1 MSKIVLITECLTKG
15 IGKHITDLYSQL
27 NSEENE
33 IYVLYGLD
41 RSDDNFIRLIKPEN
55 RIEVKHLKEKIG
67 FNDISSVFEIK
78 KILRRIKPDVVH
90 LHSSKAGLS
99 GRIAAKLCG
108 IKKII
113 YSPHAYF
120 FLKQKEKS
128 LKFKMFLFAEK
139 VLSKMFTDY
148 TITTSTGEDKV
159 YSNYK
164 IDKNDKKVFIPHGI
178 IEPIVLKSDI
188 AKERKKYNISEK
200 DILIGAMARFEEQKD
215 PNSTFKILD
224 KISKKDNV
232 KSIFFGDGS
241 MYEEIKKKAD
251 EKNSNVILP
260 GNIDNPELDLRILDI
275 YLTASLYEG
284 LPYTL
289 VQSLALARPIVAT
302 NVVGNSDC
310 VIDGKNGYLFE
321 VHNVDK
327 AVENINKIIEDNLF
341 DNMSKESYKLYRN
354 KYSIDTMI
362 TKYKNIYG
370 IGVK

>member
-1 MSKIVLITECLTKG
+1 MLITECLTKG
-15 IGKHITDLYSQL
+15 IGKHITDLYLQL

-41 RSDDNFIRLIKPEN
+41 RSDNNFIRLIKPEN
-55 RIEVKHLKEKIG
+55 RIEVKHLKKKIG
-67 FNDISSVFEIK
+67 FNDILSVFEIK
-78 KILRRIKPDVVH
+78 RILKRIKPDVVH

-120 FLKQKEKS
+120 FLKHKEKS
-128 LKFKMFLFAEK
+128 LKFKIFLFAEK

-148 TITTSTGEDKV
+148 TITTSTGEDEV
-159 YSNYK
+159 YSKYK
-164 IDKNDKKVFIPHGI
+164 IDKNVKKDYIPHGI
-178 IEPIVLKSDI
+178 IEPTVLKTDI
-188 AKERKKYNISEK
+188 KKERHIYNISDK
-200 DILIGAMARFEEQKD
+200 DILVGAMARFEEQKD
-215 PNSTFKILD
+215 PYSTFEILD
-224 KISKKDNV
+224 KISKEKNV
-232 KSIFFGDGS
+232 KGIFFGDGS